1 VISCWLQ
8 DDSFD
13 GAYSYAVLYHLP
25 HELQCRAVLEAIR
38 IVRPGGFIYL
48 GWFGC
53 HISNHGSSDPDG
65 DFWPKCIANSGVK
78 VKDFKVVKEK
88 TIVGD
93 WGTGN
98 MDEETCGVP
107 NYAIQIV
114 V

>member
-1 VISCWLQ
+1 
-8 DDSFD
+8 
-13 GAYSYAVLYHLP
+13 
-25 HELQCRAVLEAIR
+25 
-38 IVRPGGFIYL
+38 
-48 GWFGC
+48 
-53 HISNHGSSDPDG
+53 
-65 DFWPKCIANSGVK
+65 